1 MAFHSHSHLFE
12 WSGLDKTKTPGGKK
26 TPDHLRDHK
35 DASAE
40 AQALLSKWMS
50 SKLQMEDEG
59 DLTSSFERKSTAA
72 ATSYGNF
79 DDLYSSLS
87 EEKDNRAVKAVL
99 KNLMEREVLDGAMME
114 KLALD
119 EGQRRKMFIDPAIT
133 MEVRHLQVRQ
143 NRAQREVARLKKQSE
158 IEAQQDAR
166 REAKRREELR
176 EMKDLQRQEHLL
188 QNEMARLRRQ
198 VQERRRREQP
208 GRQREKEKVEAT
220 ESIGPQPAPGQQQ
233 AAESLY
239 KEKSIHTMIHMRNLK
254 CLQKHFSIWRSTALD
269 QRLLM
274 DKTSA
279 LYDWKRKLRVWR
291 AWRAVVWA
299 KQKQRE
305 VRRAE
310 QELRVDNRKCQIA
323 TKNYHRR
330 LLQRCLAGWHLCCR
344 MQRERDAILAQQEE
358 TRHKMAALIDAVS
371 TSKLDVSDTPDMK
384 PVMTPPEAAN
394 HQEKKK
400 HHRSETFAPGA
411 SAHLQRMTS
420 VGHLA
425 NPSQTR
431 HVACR
436 HAAPTAAE
444 LQEAG
449 GRVEHS
455 GSSERAAWQ
464 RGRTQ
469 RVPAEPGGVCTPQ
482 RQSKPTRSHPIIM
495 ATEAR
500 ARRRAER
507 WKAIEEHKRRRA
519 EEKLAAM
526 KAAEEQMQLEKEEE
540 KRRSVQKREEEKRRE
555 KEREEE
561 KQREIKR
568 QQELQ
573 KLARQHY
580 SKNLLSRRGLL
591 PWKRLSDLSKAKMKL
606 AGSHYNRFLL
616 RRCALG
622 WHQSAKAS
630 QSDKRASADQLY
642 QRLLLQRSL
651 SCWKRIKVWRTIQ
664 EEQAKHLYRTHT
676 LRRFL
681 LALCDHVTQQ
691 RLLYWDQE
699 ELAHEHHNRQV
710 LRRCFLAWGQLP
722 QIQHEERVKE
732 GRRERLACKVV
743 EVLPDFRLQLAET
756 LQNIWDTDT
765 SAASVP
771 ITE

>member
-1 MAFHSHSHLFE
+1 
-12 WSGLDKTKTPGGKK
+12 
-26 TPDHLRDHK
+26 
-35 DASAE
+35 
-40 AQALLSKWMS
+40 MS

-87 EEKDNRAVKAVL
+87 EEKESRAVKAVL

-143 NRAQREVARLKKQSE
+143 NRAQREVARLRKQSE

-176 EMKDLQRQEHLL
+176 EVKDLQRQEHLL

-220 ESIGPQPAPGQQQ
+220 EAIGPQPAPGQQQ

-269 QRLLM
+269 QRLLI

-310 QELRVDNRKCQIA
+310 QELRVDNRQAAKRDFNGFGAKCQIA

-394 HQEKKK
+394 HQEK

-425 NPSQTR
+425 NPSQTW
-431 HVACR
+431 HVTCR

-464 RGRTQ
+464 RGRLESRRTVQQEMCAYLLLHTGTHTRLQTISKRAERAYSRTEGGAEEGKHFCRSKNTPDQ
-469 RVPAEPGGVCTPQ
+469 RDIFIGFHGVPECQTMPQ
-482 RQSKPTRSHPIIM
+482 DQHRVLTTLSLTLCE

-507 WKAIEEHKRRRA
+507 WKAIEEQKRRRA

-526 KAAEEQMQLEKEEE
+526 KAAEEQMQLEREEE
-540 KRRSVQKREEEKRRE
+540 KRRS
-555 KEREEE
+555 
-561 KQREIKR
+561 
-568 QQELQ
+568 
-573 KLARQHY
+573 
-580 SKNLLSRRGLL
+580 
-591 PWKRLSDLSKAKMKL
+591 L

-664 EEQAKHLYRTHT
+664 EEQAKHLYHTHT

>member
-699 ELAHEHHNRQV
+699 ELAHEHHNRCCADV
-710 LRRCFLAWGQLP
+710 SWPGDSFHKYSTRRG
-722 QIQHEERVKE
+722 
-732 GRRERLACKVV
+732 
-743 EVLPDFRLQLAET
+743 
-756 LQNIWDTDT
+756 
-765 SAASVP
+765 
-771 ITE
+771 

>member
-12 WSGLDKTKTPGGKK
+12 WNGLDKTKTPGGKK

-50 SKLQMEDEG
+50 SKLQLEDEG

-87 EEKDNRAVKAVL
+87 EEKESRAVKAVL

-143 NRAQREVARLKKQSE
+143 NRAQREVARLRKQSE

-176 EMKDLQRQEHLL
+176 EVKDLQRQEHLL

-198 VQERRRREQP
+198 VQERRCREQP

-220 ESIGPQPAPGQQQ
+220 EAIGPQPAPGQQQ

-425 NPSQTR
+425 NPSQTW
-431 HVACR
+431 HVTCR

-507 WKAIEEHKRRRA
+507 WKAIEEQKRRRA

-526 KAAEEQMQLEKEEE
+526 KAAEEQMQREREEE

-664 EEQAKHLYRTHT
+664 EEQAKHLYHTHT

>member
-12 WSGLDKTKTPGGKK
+12 WNGLDKTKTPGGKK

-50 SKLQMEDEG
+50 SKLQLEDEG

-87 EEKDNRAVKAVL
+87 EEKESRAVKAVL

-143 NRAQREVARLKKQSE
+143 NRAQREVARLRKQSE

-176 EMKDLQRQEHLL
+176 EVKDLQRQEHLL

-198 VQERRRREQP
+198 VQERRCREQP

-220 ESIGPQPAPGQQQ
+220 EAIGPQPAPGQQQ

-394 HQEKKK
+394 HQEK

-425 NPSQTR
+425 NPSQTW
-431 HVACR
+431 HVTCR

-507 WKAIEEHKRRRA
+507 WKAIEEQKRRRA

-526 KAAEEQMQLEKEEE
+526 KAAEEQMQREREEE

-664 EEQAKHLYRTHT
+664 EEQAKHLYHTHT

>member
-1 MAFHSHSHLFE
+1 Q
-12 WSGLDKTKTPGGKK
+12 

-59 DLTSSFERKSTAA
+59 DLTSSFERKSTTA

-87 EEKDNRAVKAVL
+87 EEKESRAVKAVL

-166 REAKRREELR
+166 REAKRRQDVGPVRLEE
-176 EMKDLQRQEHLL
+176 E
-188 QNEMARLRRQ
+188 
-198 VQERRRREQP
+198 
-208 GRQREKEKVEAT
+208 
-220 ESIGPQPAPGQQQ
+220 
-233 AAESLY
+233 AESVAC
-239 KEKSIHTMIHMRNLK
+239 M
-254 CLQKHFSIWRSTALD
+254 
-269 QRLLM
+269 
-274 DKTSA
+274 
-279 LYDWKRKLRVWR
+279 
-291 AWRAVVWA
+291 
-299 KQKQRE
+299 
-305 VRRAE
+305 
-310 QELRVDNRKCQIA
+310 
-323 TKNYHRR
+323 
-330 LLQRCLAGWHLCCR
+330 AGSGVG
-344 MQRERDAILAQQEE
+344 Q
-358 TRHKMAALIDAVS
+358 T
-371 TSKLDVSDTPDMK
+371 
-384 PVMTPPEAAN
+384 EAA
-394 HQEKKK
+394 
-400 HHRSETFAPGA
+400 G
-411 SAHLQRMTS
+411 
-420 VGHLA
+420 
-425 NPSQTR
+425 
-431 HVACR
+431 
-436 HAAPTAAE
+436 
-444 LQEAG
+444 
-449 GRVEHS
+449 
-455 GSSERAAWQ
+455 
-464 RGRTQ
+464 
-469 RVPAEPGGVCTPQ
+469 EPGGVCTPQ

-743 EVLPDFRLQLAET
+743 EVLPDFRL
-756 LQNIWDTDT
+756 
-765 SAASVP
+765 
-771 ITE
+771 

>member
-59 DLTSSFERKSTAA
+59 DLTSSFERKSTTA

-87 EEKDNRAVKAVL
+87 EEKESRAVKAVL

>member
-1 MAFHSHSHLFE
+1 M
-12 WSGLDKTKTPGGKK
+12 K

-50 SKLQMEDEG
+50 SKLQLEDEG

-87 EEKDNRAVKAVL
+87 EEKESRAVKAVL

-143 NRAQREVARLKKQSE
+143 NRAQREVARLRKQSE

-176 EMKDLQRQEHLL
+176 EVKDLQRQEHLL

-198 VQERRRREQP
+198 VQERRCREQP

-220 ESIGPQPAPGQQQ
+220 EAIGPQPAPGQQQ

-310 QELRVDNRKCQIA
+310 QELRVDNRQAAKRDFNGFGAKCQIA

-425 NPSQTR
+425 NPSQTW
-431 HVACR
+431 HVTCR

-507 WKAIEEHKRRRA
+507 WKAIEEQKRRRA

-526 KAAEEQMQLEKEEE
+526 KAAEEQMQREREEE

-664 EEQAKHLYRTHT
+664 EEQAKHLYHTHT

>member
-1 MAFHSHSHLFE
+1 L
-12 WSGLDKTKTPGGKK
+12 
-26 TPDHLRDHK
+26 
-35 DASAE
+35 

-198 VQERRRREQP
+198 VQERRQ
-208 GRQREKEKVEAT
+208 KEKVEAT

-394 HQEKKK
+394 HQEKV
-400 HHRSETFAPGA
+400 RCALSN
-411 SAHLQRMTS
+411 S
-420 VGHLA
+420 VKFFE
-425 NPSQTR
+425 
-431 HVACR
+431 C
-436 HAAPTAAE
+436 E
-444 LQEAG
+444 
-449 GRVEHS
+449 
-455 GSSERAAWQ
+455 
-464 RGRTQ
+464 
-469 RVPAEPGGVCTPQ
+469 
-482 RQSKPTRSHPIIM
+482 
-495 ATEAR
+495 
-500 ARRRAER
+500 
-507 WKAIEEHKRRRA
+507 
-519 EEKLAAM
+519 
-526 KAAEEQMQLEKEEE
+526 AAEEQMQLEKEEE

-651 SCWKRIKVWRTIQ
+651 SCWKRVGFHKRT
-664 EEQAKHLYRTHT
+664 QAKHLYRTHT